1 PAPIVEHEVEYES
14 VLVAFEDGQYSPEV
28 VSTAIKLAARR
39 RRGIHVLVTITVP
52 ANSPIDAVMPEAEV
66 KAQAAIDAARRRG
79 RRRVSGHF
87 EKVRAGEAG
96 RRIVLEAKEIQAAAV
111 VMALPPRRT
120 GSSVFGRTLETVL
133 AERPCRVIIDSSGDL
148 QERTAA

>member
-1 PAPIVEHEVEYES
+1 M
-14 VLVAFEDGQYSPEV
+14 LVAFEDGAYSAAAI
-28 VSTAIKLAARR
+28 STARKLAARR

-52 ANSPIDAVMPEAEV
+52 ANAPIDAVMPEAEV
-66 KAQAAIDAARRRG
+66 KAQAAIAAARRRG

-96 RRIVLEAKEIQAAAV
+96 RRIVAEAKDIQAAAI

-133 AERPCRVIIDSSGDL
+133 AERPCRVIIDSSRDL
-148 QERTAA
+148 EERGAA